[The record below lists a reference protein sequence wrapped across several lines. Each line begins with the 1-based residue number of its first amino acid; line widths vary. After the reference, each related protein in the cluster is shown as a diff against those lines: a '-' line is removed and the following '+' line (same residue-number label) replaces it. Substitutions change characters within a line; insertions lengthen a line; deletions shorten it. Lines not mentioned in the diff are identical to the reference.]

1 MMMRVS
7 TISLIL
13 LLFWITP
20 AFSAPRGPVL
30 LDRLEAYVNSS
41 PILLSDVQKYR
52 HLLKLRSQ
60 IDPLFAS
67 SSIAQKG
74 EQANNA
80 EIIDALI
87 SDKLIEKEYPKTD
100 SEVEQDISGIE
111 KTNRLDRETL
121 KETLA
126 HEGYTFEDYF
136 ELTRDSSSKR
146 DLIEREI
153 RNRISV
159 SDDDIKNYYYNHIY
173 KSTGVPR
180 SFHIKLITIAASSYK
195 NSAVALK
202 IAKQALEQIKGG
214 ESFEEVARRV
224 SDDSGTKDAGG
235 DLGHF
240 TEDQM
245 SDAIRNEIK
254 KLQIGQVSEVF
265 GTTQNYY
272 ILKLVDVRSAEN
284 ERLEKMKEEIRS
296 QLLAKEYEHQ
306 IKLWQ
311 ERKKQSAFI
320 HIANQPTVQ
329 PLAPSKH

>member
-1 MMMRVS
+1 MMRVL
-7 TISLIL
+7 TLGLAVSLFYTTTAL
-13 LLFWITP
+13 T
-20 AFSAPRGPVL
+20 APRGPIL

-41 PILLSDVQKYR
+41 PILLSDVNKYK

-74 EQANNA
+74 EQANHA

-87 SDKLIEKEYPKTD
+87 SDKLIEKDYPKTD
-100 SEVEQDISGIE
+100 AEVEQDISNIE
-111 KTNRLDRETL
+111 KTNRLDRATL
-121 KETLA
+121 KETLER
-126 HEGYTFEDYF
+126 EGYTFEDYF

-173 KSTGVPR
+173 KSSGAPR
-180 SFHIKLITIAASSYK
+180 SFHIKLITIAARNYK
-195 NSAVALK
+195 NPAAAFK

-214 ESFEEVARRV
+214 ESFEEVAQRI
-224 SDDSGTKDAGG
+224 SDDSSTKDSGG
-235 DLGHF
+235 DLGHL

-245 SDAIRNEIK
+245 SESIRSEVK

-265 GTTQNYY
+265 GTTHLFY
-272 ILKLVDVRSAEN
+272 ILKLVDVRSSEN
-284 ERLEKMKEEIRS
+284 ERLEKMKEEIRA
-296 QLLAKEYEHQ
+296 QLLAKEYENQ
-306 IKLWQ
+306 VKLWQ

-320 HIANQPTVQ
+320 HIANQPTSQ
-329 PLAPSKH
+329 PIAPSKH